1 MVRHQEQVLFLALC
15 RVRRTSLGSRTT
27 SIGVEV
33 INGSGYRCRV
43 AAIDRETVGV
53 CSACTCLL
61 SVVMVTGVGSRARF
75 DICLCR
81 SHCKIVL
88 GVLKL
93 CRNMLS
99 VHHQCIN
106 AGGVDGVLGVRAS
119 ADLQIV
125 AVAGGGYAGDGSAS
139 FHISAGVSVHECR
152 SVILL
157 VLHRLF
163 RGVARLE
170 KDELHRRVGVFTP
183 NLLHMPGVRVAG
195 QCERAAPFR
204 FLAFE
209 QRSKVGQ
216 TGWARA
222 RVSGLGTEE
231 EDRGDDCGDHGY
243 FGDAQA
249 HVPFWLRTGI

>member
-1 MVRHQEQVLFLALC
+1 MVV
-15 RVRRTSLGSRTT
+15 
-27 SIGVEV
+27 
-33 INGSGYRCRV
+33 
-43 AAIDRETVGV
+43 
-53 CSACTCLL
+53 ACTGTGIGLD
-61 SVVMVTGVGSRARF
+61 VRTNRVTVLVAF
-75 DICLCR
+75 CEV
-81 SHCKIVL
+81 VL

-93 CRNMLS
+93 RRDMLS
-99 VHHQCIN
+99 VNHHLIN
-106 AGGVDGVLGVRAS
+106 VGGVDGVLGVRAS

-125 AVAGGGYAGDGSAS
+125 AVAAGGYAGDGSAS

-183 NLLHMPGVRVAG
+183 NLLHMPGVRVAAG
-195 QCERAAPFR
+195 HVERAAPFR
-204 FLAFE
+204 FVAFE

-216 TGWARA
+216 TGRARA

-243 FGDAQA
+243 FGDAQT